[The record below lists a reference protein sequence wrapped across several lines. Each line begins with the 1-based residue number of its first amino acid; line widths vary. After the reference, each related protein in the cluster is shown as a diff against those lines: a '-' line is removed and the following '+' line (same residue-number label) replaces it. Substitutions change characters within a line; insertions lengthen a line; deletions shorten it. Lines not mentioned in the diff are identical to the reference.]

1 MRPPLTKKPRK
12 GPRNKERVFLA
23 VKSAGIAWER
33 PRSMDRD
40 LNDAPII
47 EDRVVK
53 GCSPDQPVPELDYA
67 AYLRTVWRQFKDRT
81 ALVEAD
87 TGERCTYQ
95 ELEDACSRVAG
106 GLASLGFQPGDM
118 AGIHC
123 GTSLEAMIAFY
134 GTAFAGGSMAFAK
147 GSLTA
152 GEVSYQFKETN
163 PCIVFCDEENAAKVV
178 EACETI
184 PSVKTLVIF
193 GQREGMMPFSALRQ
207 SCPPAAL
214 PSVDPDSLLAILYS
228 SGTTGLPKGTL
239 LSNRNAVA
247 AIFASRYE
255 RIKVIAPDDVLLGT
269 APFTH
274 VSGLLFN
281 TATFANGACLVIV
294 GSLEPSDILPAVEK
308 YKGTFMFQFPTFLKK
323 LVRSPLLENHDVS
336 SVKKIY
342 VGGSSTPSVIVEETL
357 RKFNLEHFGQ
367 AYSLSESFGSGMISH
382 RNCKDYDCVGP
393 PTTATD
399 VKIVDVNT
407 GEKLGPRK
415 TGEIRIKSPAC
426 VRRYLNNPDA
436 TASLYDEDGFLRTG
450 DIGYYNE
457 RGEFYVVDRIKEM
470 FKCMDQQVAPSELEH
485 MLLQHEAVKDAAV
498 AGVPHPEFG
507 DAPRAFVVLRQGYAA
522 NEGTAAELRALVNA
536 KLSRHKHLHGGVEFV
551 SSIPKSDTGKNLRRD
566 LRGAYL
572 QRQALRGL

>member
-1 MRPPLTKKPRK
+1 
-12 GPRNKERVFLA
+12 
-23 VKSAGIAWER
+23 
-33 PRSMDRD
+33 MDRVVD
-40 LNDAPII
+40 DAPVI
-47 EDRVVK
+47 EDRIVK
-53 GCSPDQPVPELDYA
+53 GYSPGQPIPDVDYA
-67 AYLRTVWRQFKDRT
+67 AYLRTLWGQFKDRT
-81 ALVEAD
+81 ALIKAD
-87 TGERCTYQ
+87 TGERYTYH

-123 GTSLEAMIAFY
+123 DTSLEAMVAFY
-134 GTAFAGGSMAFAK
+134 GTAFAGGSMVFAK

-152 GEVSYQFKETN
+152 REVNYQFKDTK
-163 PCIVFCDEENAAKVV
+163 PCIVFCDEENAAKAA
-178 EACETI
+178 EACKTI

-193 GQREGMMPFSALRQ
+193 GQNEGMMPFSTLRQ

-247 AIFASRYE
+247 SLFSSRNDRTKAVE
-255 RIKVIAPDDVLLGT
+255 QDDVLLGS

-281 TATFANGACLVIV
+281 NAIFAHGACLVIIA
-294 GSLEPSDILPAVEK
+294 SLEPSDMLPAIEK
-308 YKGTFMFQFPTFLKK
+308 YKGTIMFQFPTFLKK
-323 LVRSPLLENHDVS
+323 LVRSPLLEKYDIS

-342 VGGSSTPSVIVEETL
+342 AGGSATPSVIVEETL

-367 AYSLSESFGSGMISH
+367 AYSMSESFGSGMIS
-382 RNCKDYDCVGP
+382 RRDCKDYESVG
-393 PTTATD
+393 TATTLTEI
-399 VKIVDVNT
+399 KIVDVNT
-407 GEKLGPRK
+407 GAKLGPRQ
-415 TGEIRIKSPAC
+415 TGEIRIRSQSC
-426 VRRYLNNPDA
+426 VRGYLNNPEA
-436 TASLYDEDGFLRTG
+436 TASLYDEDGFLRSG

-470 FKCMDQQVAPSELEH
+470 FKCMDQQVAPSEIED

-507 DAPRAFVVLRQGYAA
+507 DAPRAFVVLRKGYAA
-522 NEGTAAELRALVNA
+522 SEGTAAELRALVSA
-536 KLSRHKHLHGGVEFV
+536 KVARHKHLHGGVEFV
-551 SSIPKSDTGKNLRRD
+551 SSIPKSDTGKSLRRD
-566 LRGAYL
+566 LRDAYL
-572 QRQALRGL
+572 QRQAVRGL